1 VGSRNQGKNVPTS
14 TKPLT
19 SKPNLS
25 ALNLEK
31 REAVKVLLQHNNCRA
46 MLQFTVIVVLL
57 AIASVLCVT
66 EIFDAVA
73 KDDRAAIEA
82 VLAEDPSSLN
92 IIGPGGQTPL
102 MNAVL
107 SGKVTAVKVLLEHNA
122 DVTIPEKDGYTPLVS
137 IGFRTPLACY
147 ILKIIVCLSLAWSR
161 FSRSC

>member
-1 VGSRNQGKNVPTS
+1 
-14 TKPLT
+14 
-19 SKPNLS
+19 
-25 ALNLEK
+25 
-31 REAVKVLLQHNNCRA
+31 
-46 MLQFTVIVVLL
+46 MLQFTVIIVLL

-73 KDDRAAIEA
+73 KDNRAAIEA

-137 IGFRTPLACY
+137 IGFPTPLDSSYFKNLCVFEFSMAQVFKVV
-147 ILKIIVCLSLAWSR
+147 LKLLK
-161 FSRSC
+161 F